1 MTQPSA
7 GAAQPDGATFHPG
20 PLNAITDVPGIKVGQ
35 AHDDRLWSGV
45 TVIVPDQPMLAA
57 VDVRGG
63 GPGTRETDA
72 LKSSSMV
79 QKVHAVVLS
88 GGSAYGLDAASAVM
102 VRLAAEGRGHR
113 VGDAIIPIV
122 PSAILFDLV
131 NGGDKAWGREPPYR
145 RLADQAMDALGTT
158 VTEGNAGAGY
168 GAKAGAYKGGLGSAS
183 VVTGEGF
190 TVGAL
195 VACNAFGTPVIP
207 GTPCFWAWAHE
218 MGCEFGGQ
226 PLHLLAKPT
235 THDFTF
241 TPGRPGVP
249 GEDLAAA
256 ASGERPAV
264 ADDADGRLATGD
276 PAAAATAGNTTIGI
290 VAIDA
295 DLTRGEAER
304 IAIMAQDGYAR
315 AVRPMH
321 TPFDGDTIFVLAT
334 GRRPL
339 TDPAADV
346 ARLGMHAADCVARA
360 LTRGVYAAET
370 LGRYPGYRSIHGHR
384 LNRAAQGG

>member
-1 MTQPSA
+1 MTQ
-7 GAAQPDGATFHPG
+7 FRPG

-35 AHDDRLWSGV
+35 AHDARLWSGV
-45 TVIVPDQPMLAA
+45 TVIVPDEPMLAA

-72 LKSSSMV
+72 LNSASMV

-102 VRLAAEGRGHR
+102 SRLAAQGRG
-113 VGDAIIPIV
+113 VQIGEAIIPIV

-131 NGGDKAWGREPPYR
+131 NGGDKNWGAEPPYR
-145 RLADQAMDALGTT
+145 ALAGQAMDALGTT
-158 VTEGNAGAGY
+158 VAEGNAGAGY
-168 GAKAGAYKGGLGSAS
+168 GAKAGAYKGGLGTAS
-183 VVTGEGF
+183 IVTAEGH

-207 GTPCFWAWAHE
+207 GTPCFWAWPHE
-218 MGCEFGGQ
+218 IDDEFGGQ
-226 PLHLLAKPT
+226 PLHQLAKPS

-249 GEDLAAA
+249 GEVLDTTAA
-256 ASGERPAV
+256 GERAAGATKMPA
-264 ADDADGRLATGD
+264 DLDGGD
-276 PAAAATAGNTTIGI
+276 PAAAAAGGNTTIGI

-334 GRRPL
+334 GKRPL
-339 TDPAADV
+339 ANPVVDV

-370 LGRYPGYRSIHGHR
+370 LGRYPGYRSVHGHR